1 MERRGF
7 QNDDGTFLL
16 DLVKIALGVFIGG
29 LAAMFA
35 YEGITA
41 WRVEQALIKEANKV
55 KQAQRKAD
63 EREAKEQADREQR
76 SAERR
81 QQAQAQHDAYQASQ
95 ALQRARAQRKESA
108 WAAFYQPSQACT
120 LDPTTAS
127 CANEFISARKRFE
140 AQYKDD

>member
-7 QNDDGTFLL
+7 QNDEGTFLL

-95 ALQRARAQRKESA
+95 ALQRARFAVF
-108 WAAFYQPSQACT
+108 W
-120 LDPTTAS
+120 
-127 CANEFISARKRFE
+127 N
-140 AQYKDD
+140 

>member
-81 QQAQAQHDAYQASQ
+81 QQAQARHDAYQASQ